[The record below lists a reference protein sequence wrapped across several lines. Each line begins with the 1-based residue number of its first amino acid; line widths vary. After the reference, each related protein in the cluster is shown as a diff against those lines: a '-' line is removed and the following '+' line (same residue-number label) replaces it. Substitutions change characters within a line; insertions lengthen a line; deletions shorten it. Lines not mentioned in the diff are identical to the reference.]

1 MVDLIP
7 VPQAEGKTV
16 DLCPLSDQKESV
28 SEAVAPHSTLT
39 FLSVDGSMEPLL
51 LLVEDTSQELLKCTP
66 SL

>member
-7 VPQAEGKTV
+7 VTQAKGKAV
-16 DLCPLSDQKESV
+16 DLRPFSNKEESV
-28 SEAVAPHSTLT
+28 SEAIAPHSTLA